1 MTRKTLSGIPEGGWF
16 PHEKLTIEEA
26 IQAYTLNTA
35 YAGFEENIKGSLEV
49 GKLADMVVLSE
60 NLLEISPDNIKDVT
74 VKTTIIGGVVVFKA
88 D

>member
-1 MTRKTLSGIPEGGWF
+1 MNS
-16 PHEKLTIEEA
+16 EEA
-26 IQAYTLNTA
+26 IKAYTLNTA

-74 VKTTIIGGVVVFKA
+74 VKTTIIGGVVVFEA